1 MGSYCHDAQRIS
13 LYHQRTGLAFK
24 HFLASSVTLS
34 IAHYF
39 FYVPFFRLT
48 TLEYYRKSAD
58 QIFDDLNTSP
68 NGLSD
73 DEAGKRLEKDGL
85 NELETETKINK
96 LKLFLNQFKSFII
109 YIMLFALVLSVVL
122 QEYSDAVVI
131 AAILIANAIIGYYQ
145 ELSAQKSLQALKQM
159 STVKAKVVRNGN
171 TRELD
176 AKYLVKGD
184 VVYLEAGD
192 KVPADAR
199 IFKSTEF
206 KVEESALTGE
216 SLAVEKDEAALDD
229 EVQIGDQHNMVFAS
243 TNIQSGTGRAVVV
256 KTGMETEIGKI
267 TEMVK
272 SAERQLTPLQKRLDR
287 FGKRL
292 GYAVIGICLVV
303 LLIIGVRNYL
313 NDGFSWNVLLDALLV
328 AAALAVAA
336 VPSGL
341 PAVVTIALSAGV
353 KKLLKK
359 KALVRKLASVETL
372 GSCNVICSDKTG
384 TITQNQMTVK
394 KGWTLQKQAEIS
406 GSGYEPEGEIDED
419 VSKLLFEIGKYC
431 NNSSVH
437 KEEGEWKISGDP
449 TEAALLVSAQKLK
462 MNGEADRLDEIPF
475 NSDRKRMSVLVKR
488 EGQEYIY
495 TKGAPDKILEVCS
508 HALEGEEKVEMTDE
522 VRQQI
527 LDQVDQFSQQALRV
541 LAFAY
546 KEKNGSFDEENLTF
560 VGLQAMIDPAR
571 PDVVESIEI
580 TNKAGIRVIMIT
592 GDYRETAKAIGE
604 DVGITGEVLTGQEL
618 GKMSDEELE
627 EHLKK
632 GTNIFARV
640 IPEHKQKIIAA
651 LQRNGDVVAMTGD
664 GVNDA
669 PALKKAN
676 IGVAVGSGT
685 DVAKEASDFVLMDDS
700 FTNIVHAIE
709 EGRGIYDNIQKAIMH
724 LLSGNLSE
732 VLIIFMATLLGWNL
746 PLTAIMLLWINLISD
761 GAPALALAVDPYGED
776 IMERKPK
783 QGATSILPRPELIL
797 TCILAVLSTIGALTL
812 FFWAGGNS
820 PENVPL
826 AQTVTFTFVVIAEF
840 ILLLAVRSYFAI
852 PLFTNK
858 WLWIGLVVSIGL
870 QLVLIYV
877 PFARDIFE
885 MEALGVRE
893 WIALGIGYAVLAVLS
908 FTAKSIVLRKVK

>member
-1 MGSYCHDAQRIS
+1 MKFYQTPAAQVFENLHTS
-13 LYHQRTGLAFK
+13 EHGL
-24 HFLASSVTLS
+24 T
-34 IAHYF
+34 
-39 FYVPFFRLT
+39 
-48 TLEYYRKSAD
+48 
-58 QIFDDLNTSP
+58 
-68 NGLSD
+68 
-73 DEAGKRLEKDGL
+73 DEEARQRLERDGL
-85 NELETETKINK
+85 NELETETTVNK

-109 YIMLFALVLSVVL
+109 YIMLFALLLSLVL

-131 AAILIANAIIGYYQ
+131 AAILLANAWIGYYQ
-145 ELSAQKSLQALKQM
+145 ELSAQKSLEALKQM
-159 STVKAKVVRNGN
+159 SIIRAKVVREGN
-171 TRELD
+171 TREID

-184 VVYLEAGD
+184 VIYLEAGD

-199 IFKSTEF
+199 IFKASEL

-216 SLAVEKDEAALDD
+216 SLAVEKNAAVQEE
-229 EVQIGDQHNMVFAS
+229 EVQIGDQHNMLFSS
-243 TNIQSGTGRAVVV
+243 TNLQSGTARAVVV
-256 KTGMETEIGKI
+256 KTGMDTEIGKI

-272 SAERQLTPLQKRLDR
+272 SAERQLTPLQQRLDR

-292 GYAVIGICLVV
+292 GLAVIAICVVV
-303 LLIIGVRNYL
+303 LLIIGIRNYL
-313 NDGFSWNVLLDALLV
+313 NDGFSWNVVLDALLV

-394 KGWTLQKQAEIS
+394 KAWTLQQEAAIS
-406 GSGYEPEGEIDED
+406 GSGYEPEGEIDQ
-419 VSKLLFEIGKYC
+419 KLNNLLFEIGSYC

-437 KEEGEWKISGDP
+437 NEDAAWKISGDP
-449 TEAALLVSAQKLK
+449 TEAALLVSAHKLSI
-462 MNGEADRLDEIPF
+462 NGESERLDEIPF
-475 NSDRKRMSVLVKR
+475 NSDRKRMSVLVKKDSH
-488 EGQEYIY
+488 EYVY
-495 TKGAPDKILEVCS
+495 TKGAPDQILEVCT
-508 HALEGEEKVEMTDE
+508 HALDGEDRVEMSDE
-522 VRQQI
+522 LRQQI
-527 LDQVDQFSQQALRV
+527 LDQVKQFSKEALRV

-546 KEKNGSFDEENLTF
+546 KEKKGSFDEENLTF

-580 TNKAGIRVIMIT
+580 TNMAGIRVIMIT
-592 GDYRETAKAIGE
+592 GDYRETAKAIGK
-604 DVGITGEVLTGQEL
+604 DVGISGEVLTGAEL
-618 GKMSDEELE
+618 EKMSEEALQQHLE
-627 EHLKK
+627 K

-640 IPEHKQKIIAA
+640 IPEHKQKIITA
-651 LQRNGDVVAMTGD
+651 LQRKGDVVAMTGD

-732 VLIIFMATLLGWNL
+732 VLIIFVATLLGWNL

-761 GAPALALAVDPYGED
+761 GAPALALAVDPYGDD

-783 QGATSILPRPELIL
+783 EGSTSILPKPELLL
-797 TCILAVLSTIGALTL
+797 TCILAVLSTIGALVL
-812 FFWAGGNS
+812 FFWAGGNEQQNL
-820 PENVPL
+820 PM
-826 AQTVTFTFVVIAEF
+826 AQTVAFTFVVIAEF
-840 ILLLAVRSYFAI
+840 ILLLAVRSYFDI

-858 WLWIGLVVSIGL
+858 WLWIGLMVSLGL
-870 QLVLIYV
+870 QAILIYV
-877 PFARDIFE
+877 PFAREIFE
-885 MEALGVRE
+885 LEALGGRE
-893 WIALGIGYAVLAVLS
+893 WLALVTAYAGLGVLS
-908 FTAKSIVLRKVK
+908 FAAKSLVLRKYKLAD